1 MIHWLLCKRIGFQ
14 QQEKW
19 YEHVPERVLENDC
32 VKILWDFSIQTD
44 HEIECNESDVV
55 VHDKIKR
62 ECIITDVACQFDSR
76 VDKKE
81 VEKIEKYQD
90 LKRK

>member
-19 YEHVPERVLENDC
+19 YEHVPERVLDKDG

-44 HEIECNESDVV
+44 HEIEYNKPDMV
-55 VHDKIKR
+55 VHDKKKR
-62 ECIITDVACQFDSR
+62 ECVIINVACPFDC
-76 VDKKE
+76 
-81 VEKIEKYQD
+81 
-90 LKRK
+90 